1 MQLFKFFGKEC
12 QEMALLGR
20 TKFQKKEINFW
31 KASTDIVA
39 MKDKLGQSG
48 SY

>member
-1 MQLFKFFGKEC
+1 
-12 QEMALLGR
+12 MALLGH
-20 TKFQKKEINFW
+20 TKFQKEQSHEFLKP
-31 KASTDIVA
+31 STDIVA